1 MHTLQVDEATASV
14 DQETDALIQT
24 TIRTEF
30 PDTTTLTIA
39 HRLNTIIDSDLIL
52 ILGEGKVM
60 EFDTPANLLSNP
72 DSEFSQMVAETGHH
86 NAHYLRSV
94 ALGELDIGAERA
106 ELAAK
111 AVVAGATKLPRGPL
125 ALKVEN
131 ALDVVT
137 EVPCNTTY
145 EGNRA
150 RDCDCRVCASRSFLT
165 PLVVV
170 QAVENRHRTHWQK
183 ELDSVGVSKD
193 VWLQHLYAA
202 LNDLNSLTKVP
213 CRR

>member
-137 EVPCNTTY
+137 EVLCNITY
-145 EGNRA
+145 EGKRA
-150 RDCDCRVCASRSFLT
+150 RDCDCMAEFVPHALSFRLWSCRLLRTAIAHTGRRSLRVSACPRMCGCSTCTQPSMISIL
-165 PLVVV
+165 
-170 QAVENRHRTHWQK
+170 
-183 ELDSVGVSKD
+183 
-193 VWLQHLYAA
+193 
-202 LNDLNSLTKVP
+202 
-213 CRR
+213 